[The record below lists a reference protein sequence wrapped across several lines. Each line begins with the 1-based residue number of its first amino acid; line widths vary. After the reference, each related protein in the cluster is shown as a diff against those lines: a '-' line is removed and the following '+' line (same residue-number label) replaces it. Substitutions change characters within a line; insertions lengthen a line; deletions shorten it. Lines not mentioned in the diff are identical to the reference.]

1 MYDLLEKAQVELEEV
16 VKFHLPK
23 LTEGRALGAK
33 QFLELE
39 EELRRA
45 VLKGA
50 IIGER
55 YAHEKPTI
63 PAPSKEVQAELDALR
78 GGLAD
83 QLEPLK
89 SRESGVLPASQYRLP
104 PRRIG

>member
-1 MYDLLEKAQVELEEV
+1 MHDLLESAQVELEEV

-33 QFLELE
+33 QFLALE

-63 PAPSKEVQAELDALR
+63 PGTRQ
-78 GGLAD
+78 
-83 QLEPLK
+83 
-89 SRESGVLPASQYRLP
+89 
-104 PRRIG
+104 RRN